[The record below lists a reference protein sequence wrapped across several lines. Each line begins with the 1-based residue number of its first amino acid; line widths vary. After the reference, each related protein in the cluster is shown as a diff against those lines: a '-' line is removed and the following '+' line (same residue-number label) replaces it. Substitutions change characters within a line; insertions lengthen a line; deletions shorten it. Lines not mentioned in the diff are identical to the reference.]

1 MGFNPFKAIINGITN
16 IVNVIGGVVEDFIG
30 WLVSPLVPD
39 IPDFDRG
46 DQQAQGALINKQSN
60 NAHIPVIYGTR
71 KVGGVRVFL
80 EVSGNDNQYLYGAI
94 VLSEGEIN
102 AITKIYVD
110 DDEVTF
116 NSGFSDGGTVTSN
129 DSRFGSTIQMQTF
142 YGTDGQ
148 SASSL
153 LITLDNWT
161 ANHKLSGLCYIAFRI
176 TWDADKYTGIPK
188 IQALVEGKKVVSYV
202 AIPPNPAENLT
213 LSNTYQSLTNLG
225 SITGRNE
232 DVVFQSDSNGILL
245 KSSYTD
251 AEIWWEAG
259 GTTSG
264 AWLGIAKINDAYF
277 IRFRSGS
284 GKNDQQ
290 STGGGTAGGTN
301 SRAVV
306 NLSVSDSSVA
316 SYFDDERHI
325 ITWAI
330 EISDATYLAGRLR
343 LWIDGNEVITYDPYN
358 DDGNVLRNGQ
368 WAGSDSA
375 GYGQGFSQVAGGDG
389 TFDSGATQYQTF
401 TGTSVGSDVYVFA
414 YENQKITSITSV
426 SYSSQ
431 SPAYSSNP
439 AWCLLDY
446 LTNTTYG
453 KGIDVADI
461 DLQSF
466 YNASQTA
473 ETQVTP
479 YSGGDDINLFDCNAY
494 IDTSKKLIENV
505 KVLIQGMRG
514 FLPYTQGKY
523 KLIIETT
530 GTASVTLNE
539 NNIIGGLKISSEKK
553 NEKYNRVLV
562 DYVSPDHDYQ
572 NNTITYPETDAE
584 HQTLKTADDGFLQ
597 EGNITL
603 TTITNPYQ
611 ALEFGEIILERS
623 RNNLTVQCT
632 ANYEALDLAIGDI
645 VALDYDLV
653 GFSSKPFRIVGMSI
667 NPDFTVGLNLIE
679 HQDSWYTFDEKTQV
693 ATLPD
698 TNLPNP
704 FSVEAP
710 SVSHSDELISLFD
723 GSVVSKL
730 TVEVNSNDRFVNE
743 YEVQIKPQGDT
754 NFITIGRSTNKI
766 FEKYPVIE
774 GLTYDIRA
782 RSINSL
788 GISSVYTTSRHEV
801 NSAFLPPDDVTGYTV
816 DVVGD
821 KVHHTWLP
829 VGNLDLRFYEIR
841 MSTDTTTTNYADTVV
856 LVERIGRPSTSVVT
870 PYQAGVKYFLKA
882 VDKFGVRSTNYA
894 SAIVTEQV
902 FEEKQETTTTIT
914 EETAFSGT
922 KTDCV
927 VVDDTLRLDT
937 SINFDSLSGD
947 FDDANGFFDGGGG
960 NIVASGTYDFANDFD
975 FGAKFK
981 FNVHLNSFVVNNL
994 NYVNNFDSKSGL
1006 FDTAEGFFD
1015 GGENASVS
1023 TNVKL
1028 YASTSDDAVTYG
1040 AYQEFRSGDYNTRAI
1055 KFRAVLT
1062 SDNVEETPVIENLSL
1077 LLSLL
1082 KRTETG
1088 SNIASGT
1095 DVSGKV
1101 VTFGYPFYQVPS
1113 LTVIAQDMQTGDFFT
1128 INSKTASNFNI
1139 EFFNSGGTNVSRT
1152 FDYQA
1157 IGIGQQ
1163 Q

>member
-1 MGFNPFKAIINGITN
+1 MFNP
-16 IVNVIGGVVEDFIG
+16 
-30 WLVSPLVPD
+30 
-39 IPDFDRG
+39 
-46 DQQAQGALINKQSN
+46 
-60 NAHIPVIYGTR
+60 
-71 KVGGVRVFL
+71 
-80 EVSGNDNQYLYGAI
+80 
-94 VLSEGEIN
+94 
-102 AITKIYVD
+102 
-110 DDEVTF
+110 
-116 NSGFSDGGTVTSN
+116 
-129 DSRFGSTIQMQTF
+129 
-142 YGTDGQ
+142 
-148 SASSL
+148 
-153 LITLDNWT
+153 
-161 ANHKLSGLCYIAFRI
+161 
-176 TWDADKYTGIPK
+176 DK
-188 IQALVEGKKVVSYV
+188 
-202 AIPPNPAENLT
+202 N
-213 LSNTYQSLTNLG
+213 
-225 SITGRNE
+225 
-232 DVVFQSDSNGILL
+232 
-245 KSSYTD
+245 
-251 AEIWWEAG
+251 
-259 GTTSG
+259 
-264 AWLGIAKINDAYF
+264 
-277 IRFRSGS
+277 
-284 GKNDQQ
+284 
-290 STGGGTAGGTN
+290 
-301 SRAVV
+301 
-306 NLSVSDSSVA
+306 
-316 SYFDDERHI
+316 
-325 ITWAI
+325 
-330 EISDATYLAGRLR
+330 
-343 LWIDGNEVITYDPYN
+343 
-358 DDGNVLRNGQ
+358 
-368 WAGSDSA
+368 
-375 GYGQGFSQVAGGDG
+375 
-389 TFDSGATQYQTF
+389 
-401 TGTSVGSDVYVFA
+401 
-414 YENQKITSITSV
+414 
-426 SYSSQ
+426 
-431 SPAYSSNP
+431 
-439 AWCLLDY
+439 
-446 LTNTTYG
+446 
-453 KGIDVADI
+453 
-461 DLQSF
+461 
-466 YNASQTA
+466 
-473 ETQVTP
+473 
-479 YSGGDDINLFDCNAY
+479 
-494 IDTSKKLIENV
+494 
-505 KVLIQGMRG
+505 
-514 FLPYTQGKY
+514 
-523 KLIIETT
+523 
-530 GTASVTLNE
+530 
-539 NNIIGGLKISSEKK
+539 
-553 NEKYNRVLV
+553 
-562 DYVSPDHDYQ
+562 YQ
-572 NNTITYPETDAE
+572 NQIPLFIQKQILTI
-584 HQTLKTADDGFLQ
+584 QTLKAEDGGFLQ
-597 EGNITL
+597 EGIIDL
-603 TTITNPYQ
+603 PTITNPYQ
-611 ALEFGEIILERS
+611 ALEFGEIVLQRS
-623 RNNLTVQCT
+623 RNNLGLELT
-632 ANYEALDLAIGDI
+632 ANYEAMNLAIGDI
-645 VALDYDLV
+645 VAV
-653 GFSSKPFRIVGMSI
+653 SSSITGFSSKPFRVVGMAI
-667 NPDFTVGLNLIE
+667 NPSFEVALSLIE
-679 HQDSWYTFDEKTQV
+679 HQDAWYTFDEKTEV
-693 ATLPD
+693 AVIGDSNLPD
-698 TNLPNP
+698 P
-704 FSVEAP
+704 FTIEAP
-710 SVSHSDELISLFD
+710 SIEHSDELISLFD

>member
-1 MGFNPFKAIINGITN
+1 MGWNPISAIINGITN

-94 VLSEGEIN
+94 VISEGEIN

-116 NSGFSDGGTVTSN
+116 NSGFSDGGTVTSD

-153 LITLDNWT
+153 LTTLDNWT
-161 ANHKLSGLCYIAFRI
+161 ANHKLSGLCYIAFRFE
-176 TWDADKYTGIPK
+176 WDADKYTGIPK
-188 IQALVEGKKVVSYV
+188 IQALVEGKKVISYNASLV
-202 AIPPNPAENLT
+202 A
-213 LSNTYQSLTNLG
+213 
-225 SITGRNE
+225 
-232 DVVFQSDSNGILL
+232 
-245 KSSYTD
+245 
-251 AEIWWEAG
+251 
-259 GTTSG
+259 
-264 AWLGIAKINDAYF
+264 
-277 IRFRSGS
+277 
-284 GKNDQQ
+284 
-290 STGGGTAGGTN
+290 
-301 SRAVV
+301 
-306 NLSVSDSSVA
+306 
-316 SYFDDERHI
+316 
-325 ITWAI
+325 
-330 EISDATYLAGRLR
+330 
-343 LWIDGNEVITYDPYN
+343 
-358 DDGNVLRNGQ
+358 
-368 WAGSDSA
+368 
-375 GYGQGFSQVAGGDG
+375 
-389 TFDSGATQYQTF
+389 
-401 TGTSVGSDVYVFA
+401 
-414 YENQKITSITSV
+414 
-426 SYSSQ
+426 Q
-431 SPAYSSNP
+431 SPAHSSNP

-446 LTNTTYG
+446 LTNTRYG

-466 YNASQTA
+466 YDSSQIA

-479 YSGGDDINLFDCNAY
+479 YSGASTINLFDCNAY

-679 HQDSWYTFDEKTQV
+679 HQNSWYTFDEKTQV

-704 FSVEAP
+704 FTIEAP
-710 SVSHSDELISLFD
+710 SISASDELISLFD

-730 TVEVNSNDRFVNE
+730 TVEVNSNDNFVSE

-754 NFITIGRSTNKI
+754 NFITIGRSPNKV

-774 GLTYDIRA
+774 GLIYDIRA
-782 RSINSL
+782 RAVNSL
-788 GISSVYTTSRHEV
+788 GVSSVYTTGQHEV
-801 NSAFLPPDDVTGYTV
+801 NSAFLPPDDVTDYRI

-821 KVHHTWLP
+821 KLHHFWTP
-829 VGNLDLRFYEIR
+829 VANLDLRYYEIR
-841 MSTDTTTTNYADTVV
+841 YTTDTTVDNYADSVV
-856 LVERIGRPSTSVVT
+856 LVDRIGRPSTSVVT
-870 PYQAGVKYFLKA
+870 PYQQGGKFMLKA
-882 VDKFGVRSTNYA
+882 VDKFGVRSTNFA
-894 SAIVTEQV
+894 SVIVTEQV
-902 FEEKQETTTTIT
+902 FGEKQNTVQTIT
-914 EETAFSGT
+914 ENPNFSGIDT
-922 KTDCV
+922 STPETGLTLDNLINEGSYAPASYHALTNNIVFGGELQLPSSFSQTECIWEAGGTGTGAWLGVSKIADVYYLRLRTGDGATGVQLQSDTSNVAIINVPISSIPEFDDEVHTMVWNIDVDNQFLRLWIDGRRIINYDVVANGGNVREGSAWGGTNTGGWGEGYSTVAGGNSSTADTQYQSTTNWSGNIISDLRVYDNENTSYTDKTDYNV
-927 VVDDTLRLDT
+927 AVSDGKLILNTALFDSISGTVDD
-937 SINFDSLSGD
+937 
-947 FDDANGFFDGGGG
+947 AEGFFDGGAGT
-960 NIVASGTYDFANDFD
+960 VVSSGTYDFANSFD
-975 FGAKFK
+975 FGAIYKS
-981 FNVHLNSFVVNNL
+981 NIQINSLKVQNL
-994 NYVNNFDSKSGL
+994 NYVNNFDSKDGL
-1006 FDTAEGFFD
+1006 FDSAEGLFD
-1015 GGENASVS
+1015 GGENASVN
-1023 TNVKL
+1023 TNVEL
-1028 YASTSDDAVTYG
+1028 LISTSDNGTNFSSYKTFKA
-1040 AYQEFRSGDYNTRAI
+1040 GDYNTRAF
-1055 KFRAVLT
+1055 KFRALLT
-1062 SDNVEETPVIENLSL
+1062 SSSAEETPVVEELSLNLSVP
-1077 LLSLL
+1077 
-1082 KRTETG
+1082 KRSEEG
-1088 SNIASGT
+1088 SNIVSGT
-1095 DVSGKV
+1095 DIGGKTI
-1101 VTFGYPFYQVPS
+1101 TFINAFYQIPTV
-1113 LTVIAQDMQTGDFFT
+1113 TVIAQDLQTGDYFNL
-1128 INSKTASNFNI
+1128 NSKTAQNFNI
-1139 EFFNSGGTNVSRT
+1139 EFFNSGGTTVSRT
-1152 FDYQA
+1152 FDYQV